1 MAYHYSRFSVIYK
14 FKNEKDGS
22 NNPLFLKLERS
33 LYFINIKSFKDKLI
47 ELYGYDPSLLK
58 QSIKKAEDAVVFD
71 KKNIDSHMLSHD
83 SLNANVRLPH
93 VVLDFSAVNYVDTG
107 AMRALLEVSLNGK
120 FYNCQYDKFSYFI
133 L

>member
-58 QSIKKAEDAVVFD
+58 QSIKNTNSSCQIS
-71 KKNIDSHMLSHD
+71 KN
-83 SLNANVRLPH
+83 RL
-93 VVLDFSAVNYVDTG
+93 
-107 AMRALLEVSLNGK
+107 
-120 FYNCQYDKFSYFI
+120 
-133 L
+133 